1 MTFYKMHIKA
11 CSATAHHILKNEV
24 DLILCKF
31 YKGWKNERGILVL
44 LSQVL

>member
-11 CSATAHHILKNEV
+11 CNAKAHHILKNEV
-24 DLILCKF
+24 DLILPKF
-31 YKGWKNERGILVL
+31 YKGWKNKRGILVV